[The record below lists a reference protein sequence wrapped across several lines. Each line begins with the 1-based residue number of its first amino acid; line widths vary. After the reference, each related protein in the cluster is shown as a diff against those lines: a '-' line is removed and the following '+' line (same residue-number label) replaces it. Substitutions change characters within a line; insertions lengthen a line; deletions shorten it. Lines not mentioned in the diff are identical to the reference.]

1 MKAVALSFTVALA
14 LGAAVMAQ
22 GTQELVYEA
31 GDGVTLPSV
40 VKEVKPEYTP
50 EAKKERA
57 QGIVVMRCVVRRNG
71 RPTDIAVVKS
81 LHPQLDESAVAALKQ
96 WEFKAGTREEKPVDV
111 RVSIEMTFTLK

>member
-14 LGAAVMAQ
+14 LGAAVAAQ
-22 GTQELVYEA
+22 STQEPVYEA

-57 QGIVVMRCVVRRNG
+57 QGTVVMRCVVRRNG
-71 RPTDIAVVKS
+71 RPTDIQVVKS
-81 LHPQLDESAVAALKQ
+81 LHPELDQSAVAALKQ
-96 WEFKAGTREEKPVDV
+96 WEFQAGTRADKPVDV